1 MYIYICI
8 YKSVTG
14 MMEEEAIN
22 MRVRADRKGVRARAM
37 GVGRGNLKRVRARDI
52 RGSGGVGEKGKLHH
66 CV

>member
-1 MYIYICI
+1 MYIYIRI

-37 GVGRGNLKRVRARDI
+37 GVGRGNLK
-52 RGSGGVGEKGKLHH
+52 
-66 CV
+66 